1 MIPAMCAAATAPI
14 VSTPDGDLRG
24 RGEGGVLSFLGIP
37 YAAPPVGELRFAAPA
52 PVQPWDGVRDA
63 TTYGPTAPKGP
74 YPPGVDALLPEPSI
88 EGEDYLNLNVWTPDP
103 DGHRPVLVWIHG
115 GAFVNGSGAVS
126 AYNGSRFAR
135 DGVVGVTINYRLG
148 AEGFLLLDG
157 APANRGLLDQIAAL
171 TWVRDNIAAF
181 GGDPDAVTIAGESA
195 GAMSVST
202 LTAMP
207 AARGLFRRAIAQS
220 GGGHH
225 AMSAATAA
233 AVTAALAT
241 DLGVAPTVDGFAGI
255 ASDRLVE
262 AQTALSARIATQ
274 PDPTLWGEIVGDS
287 MAFEPC
293 VDGTVLPSRPID
305 AMPASTAGV
314 DMLVGSNADEAT
326 LFLVPNGLIDF
337 VSDDLLHMSV
347 AGFGLDA
354 DIAVAAYRAALPGAS
369 PGELLAAVIRDR
381 TFRIPAVRMAEARL
395 TAELPTYLYEFGWR
409 SPQLG
414 GRLGATHALEIG
426 FVFDTLDDPAGEP
439 FAGPKPPQHLADA
452 MHAAWVAFVTNG
464 DPGWAAYG
472 SDRTVMC
479 FDETSAVVQDPA
491 PELRHVWDAVR

>member
-1 MIPAMCAAATAPI
+1 MLALMCAAARSPI
-14 VSTPDGDLRG
+14 VSTRAGDLRG
-24 RGEGGVLSFLGIP
+24 HDDGGVLSYLGVP
-37 YAAPPVGELRFAAPA
+37 YAAPPVGELRFAAPG

-74 YPPGVDALLPEPSI
+74 YPPGVDALLPEPVI
-88 EGEDYLNLNVWTPDP
+88 EGEDCLNLNVWTPDP
-103 DGHRPVLVWIHG
+103 GGRRPVLVWIHG
-115 GAFVNGSGAVS
+115 GAFVNGSGAVT
-126 AYNGSRFAR
+126 AYDGSRFAR
-135 DGVVGVTINYRLG
+135 DGVVCVTINYRLG

-157 APANRGLLDQIAAL
+157 RPPNRGLLDQVAAL

-195 GAMSVST
+195 GAMSVTT

-207 AARGLFRRAIAQS
+207 AARGLFRRVIAQS

-225 AMSAATAA
+225 AMSATTAA
-233 AVTAALAT
+233 AVTTALAA
-241 DLGVAPTVDGFAGI
+241 DLDVTPTAEGFAGVPV
-255 ASDRLVE
+255 DRLVE

-274 PDPTLWGEIVGDS
+274 PDPALWGEIVGDS

-305 AMPASTAGV
+305 AMPASTSDI

-337 VSDDLLHMSV
+337 VTDDLLQMSV
-347 AGFGLDA
+347 AGFGLDPA
-354 DIAVAAYRAALPGAS
+354 AAVAAYRAALPEAS

-381 TFRIPAVRMAEARL
+381 TFRIPAVRMAESRL
-395 TAELPTYLYEFGWR
+395 TSDLPTYVYEFAWP
-409 SPQLG
+409 SPQWD

-426 FVFDTLDDPAGEP
+426 FVFDTLDDPSGEP
-439 FAGPKPPQHLADA
+439 FVGPKPPQHVADV
-452 MHAAWVAFVTNG
+452 MHAAWVAFVTDG
-464 DPGWAAYG
+464 DPGWAPYG
-472 SDRTVMC
+472 SDRTVMR
-479 FDETSAVVQDPA
+479 FDDTSAVVRDPA
-491 PELRHVWDAVR
+491 PELRQVWTGVR